1 MSRTILKQMLALPTA
16 PFAEHLVV
24 DYLKRFCAKRTGV
37 NLTEDRAGNVLV
49 HLRKGRRRTRRPVC
63 LTAHLD
69 HPGFSARKME
79 RGKQLRAVWRGGV
92 QPEYFK
98 GAKVKFWDEGK
109 WVRGKVRSIRT
120 KKQAGVP
127 KVVDALIDVTQPVA
141 PNSLGMWD
149 LPDHTIRGTRIYARC
164 CDDIAGA
171 AAMVSCIE
179 RLTRGK
185 DSCEGYFLFTRA
197 EEVGFAGAL
206 AACKA
211 RTIPDKCLVVA
222 TETSSE
228 RTFARIG
235 DGPILRVGDKL
246 SVFTPGVTT
255 HCNRIA
261 QQLAKKSKRFKF
273 QRKLM
278 DGGSCESSA
287 YCMHG
292 YDANCICLALGNY
305 HNMDVKRK
313 RVAPEYIDLDDY
325 DNMVKWFVELIRSPL
340 PYREQDEELRKKLD
354 QINRTYRPLLRAS
367 VKSPR

>member
-1 MSRTILKQMLALPTA
+1 MSRTILKEMLAIPTA

-24 DYLKRFCAKRTGV
+24 DYLKRFCVKRAGLK
-37 NLTEDRAGNVLV
+37 LTEDAAGNVLV
-49 HLRKGRRRTRRPVC
+49 HLRKDRRRVARPIC

-69 HPGFSARKME
+69 HPGFSARKMV

-92 QPEYFK
+92 MPEYFK
-98 GAKVKFWDEGK
+98 GAKVKFWNEGE
-109 WVRGKVRSIRT
+109 WTRGTVRSIRKT
-120 KKQAGVP
+120 KQAGVL
-127 KVVDALIDVTQPVA
+127 KVVDALIDVAQPVA

-149 LPDHTIRGTRIYARC
+149 FPDHTIRGTRIYARD

-171 AAMVSCIE
+171 AAMVSCID

-185 DSCEGYFLFTRA
+185 DTCEGYFLFTRA

-206 AACKA
+206 AASKA
-211 RTIPDKCLVVA
+211 RTIPEKCIVVA
-222 TETSSE
+222 METSSE

-246 SVFTPGVTT
+246 SVFSPGPTA

-261 QQLAKKSKRFKF
+261 QQLAKKSKRFTF

-287 YCMHG
+287 YCLHG
-292 YDANCICLALGNY
+292 YDATGICLALGNY
-305 HNMDVKRK
+305 HNMDAKRK
-313 RVAPEYIDLDDY
+313 RLAPEYIDLDDY
-325 DNMVKWFVELIRSPL
+325 DNVVKWFVELIRSPV
-340 PYREQDEELRKKLD
+340 PYRDHDEELRRKLD
-354 QINRTYRPLLRAS
+354 DINRTYRPLLRAS